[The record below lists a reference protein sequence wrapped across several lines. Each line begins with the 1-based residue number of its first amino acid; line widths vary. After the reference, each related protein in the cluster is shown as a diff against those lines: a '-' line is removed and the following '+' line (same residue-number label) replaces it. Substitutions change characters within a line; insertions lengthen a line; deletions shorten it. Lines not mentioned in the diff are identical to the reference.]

1 MKRRPLI
8 TAIDLAEMRA
18 CGGYPAS
25 LKWLKRKYNRRMR
38 LAIKRK
44 LKEAP
49 DA

>member
-18 CGGYPAS
+18 CGGYPPS

-38 LAIKRK
+38 LAAKRE
-44 LKEAP
+44 LRREV
-49 DA
+49 